1 VFVEHEITFGDQ
13 TVRIRQRVETD
24 SAGFFGQEPANQTI
38 LRSSYVEDRQSK
50 QAAKSAGT
58 GGGPGDP
65 AHVGGFTAGYGSG
78 PVTLIG
84 PFVLMCPCHNC
95 QKPKKTK
102 QPDQEK

>member
-1 VFVEHEITFGDQ
+1 
-13 TVRIRQRVETD
+13 VETD

-65 AHVGGFTAGYGSG
+65 AHVGGGPGDPAHVGGFAAGYGSG

-102 QPDQEK
+102 QPDQEE